1 VWALARHLGVPAEI
15 VDKPA
20 TADLVEGVT
29 DETEMGVRYAD
40 ADPILYWLTRGW
52 QPGELVQA
60 GFDES
65 AVEVTARRLGGTHW
79 KRERPTV
86 ALLSSTA
93 IGEYY
98 LRPVDY

>member
-1 VWALARHLGVPAEI
+1 MTAPFTLASASETRVRLLRAAGLSFDVRPARI
-15 VDKPA
+15 
-20 TADLVEGVT
+20 
-29 DETEMGVRYAD
+29 DER
-40 ADPILYWLTRGW
+40 
-52 QPGELVQA
+52 
-60 GFDES
+60 
-65 AVEVTARRLGGTHW
+65 AVEVTARRLGSTHW